1 MSKYNIE
8 GRKKKIRFGRI
19 LLVLI
24 ITSFIILNIKFNL
37 MSKIILII
45 KPISVEKIEISVD
58 KIELEPGECIDI
70 KKNIFPENFS
80 KSNFIWHNSNDDILE
95 IQDDK
100 IIGKKVGKSS
110 IFLSDEEITSNE
122 IEIEC
127 LIKPKDVSIENL
139 IEEMKLGDI
148 YKLEIKILPEDS
160 TYKEL
165 QYETNAPEIVTVND
179 DGNLIANSIRKS
191 NYISK
196 GL

>member
-58 KIELEPGECIDI
+58 KIEIEPGECIDI

-110 IFLSDEEITSNE
+110 IFLSDEE
-122 IEIEC
+122 
-127 LIKPKDVSIENL
+127 PKDVSVENL
-139 IEEMKLGDI
+139 IQEMKLGDI
-148 YKLEIKILPEDS
+148 YKLETKILPEDS

-191 NYISK
+191 NYINK